1 MIGAFY
7 KNRPFDLCRVNKF
20 DRIQNLPF
28 NFGLSCDRIVEGY
41 FFRATRIFPLSRDRI
56 IEEYFL
62 EVKLY
67 KNGLPDLCMYTKIL

>member
-20 DRIQNLPF
+20 ERIQNSPF
-28 NFGLSCDRIVEGY
+28 NFG
-41 FFRATRIFPLSRDRI
+41 LSRDRI

-62 EVKLY
+62 EVTLY

>member
-20 DRIQNLPF
+20 ERIQNLPF
-28 NFGLSCDRIVEGY
+28 NFGLS
-41 FFRATRIFPLSRDRI
+41 RDRI

-62 EVKLY
+62 KVKLY
-67 KNGLPDLCMYTKIL
+67 KNGLPDLCMYTIF